1 MHIRD
6 MNSSGC
12 FVAST
17 EQRFASSLF
26 IQDSFVF
33 ASPLAHKKK
42 NKKTT
47 CPSKTFFIFSP
58 HSEDQGCT
66 TTPPLS
72 VDSADHHIDDCQPSF
87 FSFVWSVYESRV
99 LDGIIYHAVW
109 SSYVTLSRL
118 DKSWEEERAVW
129 FGGGLWPLGNSRMA
143 LAKVAP
149 AIKRRVCEE
158 KWERGRK
165 EDKTWPHHLMHL

>member
-1 MHIRD
+1 MYGSSNRRFYTMHIRD

-72 VDSADHHIDDCQPSF
+72 VDSADHHIDDCQPFF

-99 LDGIIYHAVW
+99 LDGIIYHAV
-109 SSYVTLSRL
+109 
-118 DKSWEEERAVW
+118 
-129 FGGGLWPLGNSRMA
+129 
-143 LAKVAP
+143 
-149 AIKRRVCEE
+149 
-158 KWERGRK
+158 
-165 EDKTWPHHLMHL
+165 